1 MAEPKSDVKDMYL
14 KAIQANLLGNSE
26 ARVQLI
32 KAFKKQHESL
42 VKQTHRVVGRLG
54 ANRLLNKALQMRKEQ
69 AGSLLK
75 TTRSIQSLQMRGSE
89 DFGGGCHT
97 AATEP
102 YYYDSAY
109 QLVKRP
115 YAIPI
120 DKRGRC
126 IVAQT
131 DCAYKTW
138 HCFSAC
144 KPVSEAEIDAI
155 VALKQAFEKPVQEVR
170 HALDTCDDCPNGD
183 TSEYSILHR
192 KGHPLI
198 CSLDTGC
205 ESKLR
210 ILRAASTHYPV
221 LRKFLHDV
229 HTAIRSHLCVCDI
242 DKAMCAGDFH
252 ALMEITKITDF
263 ETMLTNDV
271 ESSYA
276 LILFNLMVNQC
287 FSQNQSFCLLMRC

>member
-1 MAEPKSDVKDMYL
+1 MPSAKKRRANNKKYYERNKSKILPNEKQRYRENSGEKRAASLAASKASYDANPKKKRAASKASYDANPKKKRAASKASYDANPKKKRAASRASYDKNPKAKNKSSEAYYEDNKESLCANRRGRYALAEPKPDVKDMYL

-42 VKQTHRVVGRLG
+42 VKQTHRVVGKTVCRLG

-75 TTRSIQSLQMRGSE
+75 TTRSIQSLQMRVSE
-89 DFGGGCHT
+89 DFGEGCHT

-138 HCFSAC
+138 HCSSAC

-155 VALKQAFEKPVQEVR
+155 VALINPCKRYDMP
-170 HALDTCDDCPNGD
+170 
-183 TSEYSILHR
+183 
-192 KGHPLI
+192 
-198 CSLDTGC
+198 
-205 ESKLR
+205 
-210 ILRAASTHYPV
+210 
-221 LRKFLHDV
+221 
-229 HTAIRSHLCVCDI
+229 
-242 DKAMCAGDFH
+242 
-252 ALMEITKITDF
+252 
-263 ETMLTNDV
+263 
-271 ESSYA
+271 
-276 LILFNLMVNQC
+276 
-287 FSQNQSFCLLMRC
+287 

>member
-1 MAEPKSDVKDMYL
+1 MAEPKPDVKDMYL

-42 VKQTHRVVGRLG
+42 VKRTHRVVGKTVCRLG

-89 DFGGGCHT
+89 DFGEGCLT

-109 QLVKRP
+109 QL
-115 YAIPI
+115 I
-120 DKRGRC
+120 RGRC

-138 HCFSAC
+138 HCSSAC

-155 VALKQAFEKPVQEVR
+155 VALKQAFE
-170 HALDTCDDCPNGD
+170 
-183 TSEYSILHR
+183 
-192 KGHPLI
+192 
-198 CSLDTGC
+198 
-205 ESKLR
+205 
-210 ILRAASTHYPV
+210 
-221 LRKFLHDV
+221 
-229 HTAIRSHLCVCDI
+229 
-242 DKAMCAGDFH
+242 
-252 ALMEITKITDF
+252 
-263 ETMLTNDV
+263 
-271 ESSYA
+271 
-276 LILFNLMVNQC
+276 
-287 FSQNQSFCLLMRC
+287 